1 MKGIERVSMT
11 TTREQILTI
20 ASEVLR
26 KEAEAILTLRESLD
40 DSFFQTVELLSNCKG
55 KAVLIGVGKSGHVGR
70 KVAATLASLG
80 TPAFFVHA
88 GEAIHGDFGMITAQD
103 IAILISHSGETAEVL
118 ALVETIR
125 KIGSK
130 IITIT
135 GKKDC
140 SLARHADVAL
150 VTDVTEEADPL
161 NLAPTSSST
170 ATLALGDALAVTL
183 AQVKRFSKKDFR
195 VFHPGGALGKRLA
208 QGS

>member
-1 MKGIERVSMT
+1 MATS
-11 TTREQILTI
+11 REQILTI

-40 DSFFQTVELLSNCKG
+40 DSFLQTVELLSNCKG
-55 KAVLIGVGKSGHVGR
+55 KAILIGIGKSGHVGR

-80 TPAFFVHA
+80 TSAFFVHA

-118 ALVETIR
+118 ALVETIH

-135 GKKDC
+135 GRKDC
-140 SLARHADVAL
+140 SLARHANVVL
-150 VTDVTEEADPL
+150 VTNVVKEADPL

-170 ATLALGDALAVTL
+170 VTLALGDAIAVTL
-183 AQVKRFSKKDFR
+183 AQLRGFTGQDFAR
-195 VFHPGGALGKRLA
+195 FHPGGALGRRLTEDH
-208 QGS
+208 